1 VNPSTYRLLT
11 RTEAEAD
18 IAEAVGWYEERERG
32 LGREFLRA
40 FRAGTAVLRRN
51 PFLYQPVIGETRRL
65 LLRRFPYAVLY
76 EIHSTDVVVL
86 ACLHTARDPE
96 VWQERITGAEE

>member
-1 VNPSTYRLLT
+1 VKPSTYRLLT

-65 LLRRFPYAVLY
+65 LLRRFPYAVFY
-76 EIHSTDVVVL
+76 EIHGTDVVVL
-86 ACLHTARDPE
+86 ACLHTARDPD